1 MHRLAIIF
9 VYCQLIGHDN
19 SLSTEQFMSNKAT
32 LTLNGKNF
40 EFDTGIGSENEKYID
55 IAPLRP
61 KTGYITMD
69 PGFGNTGSCFSSI
82 TFVDGKNGILQ
93 IRGYPIEELAE
104 KASFVEV
111 AYLILYGELP
121 DEDDL
126 RNFSAGLK
134 EHAPLHTNLEH
145 HFSGF
150 PKSAPP
156 MAILS
161 AMLNLVSCFHPEVL
175 EVTSA
180 GTEFN
185 KTASLLLS
193 KVRTIAAFA
202 YRMASG
208 KPINHPNP
216 HLGYCGNL
224 LHMMF
229 SDPYQEYH
237 VSPIVEKALNLFL
250 ILHADHEQN
259 CSTSTVRVVGSS
271 RANLFSSVAAG
282 VCALWG
288 PLHGGANIGVI
299 NMLEDIQASG
309 NKPEYYIEK
318 AKDKNDPFRLM
329 GFGHRVYKNFDP
341 RSLILKKQVHT
352 LLDALNIEDNLL
364 DIALELEETTL
375 KDDYFISRNLYP
387 NVDFYSGILLRAIG
401 IPLNMYT
408 VMFSIGRMPGW
419 IANWKELLDHKQRIS
434 RPRQIYTGKTKRH
447 YVPLVER

>member
-1 MHRLAIIF
+1 
-9 VYCQLIGHDN
+9 
-19 SLSTEQFMSNKAT
+19 MSEKAT
-32 LTLNGKNF
+32 LNLEGKNY
-40 EFDTGIGSENEKYID
+40 ELDVTIGSENEKCFD
-55 IAPLRP
+55 IQKLRSE
-61 KTGYITMD
+61 TGYITLD
-69 PGFGNTGSCFSSI
+69 PGFGNTGSCYSSI
-82 TFVDGKNGILQ
+82 TYVDGAKGILRY
-93 IRGYPIEELAE
+93 RGYPIEDLAE
-104 KASFVEV
+104 KAIFIET

-121 DEDDL
+121 KKDQFDS
-126 RNFSAGLK
+126 FSERIK

-150 PKSAPP
+150 PKTAPP

-175 EVTSA
+175 EVPTTGA
-180 GTEFN
+180 EFDR
-185 KTASLLLS
+185 TAALLLS

-202 YRMASG
+202 YRMAAG

-216 HLGYCGNL
+216 ALTYCGNF

-229 SDPYQEYH
+229 SDPYQEYQ
-237 VSPIVEKALNLFL
+237 VTPLIDKALNLFL

-259 CSTSTVRVVGSS
+259 CSTATVRVVGSS

-288 PLHGGANIGVI
+288 PLHGGANAAVI
-299 NMLEDIQASG
+299 TMLEDIKNSG
-309 NKPEYYIEK
+309 RSLNYYIDK

-341 RSLILKKQVHT
+341 RSLILKGRVHNV
-352 LLDALNIEDNLL
+352 LAELKMQDSLL
-364 DIALELEETTL
+364 DIALELEEATL
-375 KDDYFISRNLYP
+375 KDDYFVSRNLYP

-408 VMFSIGRMPGW
+408 VMFAIGRMPGW
-419 IANWKELLDHKQRIS
+419 IANWKELHDHKLRIS
-434 RPRQIYTGKTKRH
+434 RPRQIYTGATIRPF
-447 YVPLVER
+447 VPMSER

>member
-1 MHRLAIIF
+1 MR
-9 VYCQLIGHDN
+9 
-19 SLSTEQFMSNKAT
+19 NKAT
-32 LTLNGKNF
+32 LNLDGKSY
-40 EFDTGIGSENEKYID
+40 EFDVITGTENEKCID
-55 IAPLRP
+55 IQNLRNE
-61 KTGYITMD
+61 TGYITMD
-69 PGFGNTGSCFSSI
+69 PGFANTGSCYSSI
-82 TFVDGKNGILQ
+82 TFVDGAKGILRY
-93 IRGYPIEELAE
+93 RGYPIEELAI
-104 KASFVEV
+104 KATFVET

-121 DEDDL
+121 KPQEL
-126 RNFSAGLK
+126 RDFSARLK

-175 EVTSA
+175 ETPTTGA
-180 GTEFN
+180 EFDR
-185 KTASLLLS
+185 TASLLLS

-202 YRMASG
+202 YRMAAG

-216 HLGYCGNL
+216 NLSYCGNF

-229 SDPYQEYH
+229 SDPYQEYE
-237 VSPIVEKALNLFL
+237 VSPIIDRALNLFL

-288 PLHGGANIGVI
+288 PLHGGANAAVI
-299 NMLEDIQASG
+299 AMLEDIKNSG
-309 NKPEYYIEK
+309 RSADYYLDK
-318 AKDKNDPFRLM
+318 AKDPNDPFKLM

-341 RSLILKKQVHT
+341 RSLILKKQVDEV
-352 LLDALNIEDNLL
+352 LQALKLDDNLL
-364 DIALELEETTL
+364 EIALELEEATL
-375 KDDYFISRNLYP
+375 KDEYFISRNLYP

-408 VMFSIGRMPGW
+408 VMFAIGRMPGW
-419 IANWKELLDHKQRIS
+419 IANWKELHDHKLRIS
-434 RPRQIYTGKTKRH
+434 RPRQIFTGQNTRDF
-447 YVPLVER
+447 LSLNER

>member
-1 MHRLAIIF
+1 
-9 VYCQLIGHDN
+9 
-19 SLSTEQFMSNKAT
+19 MSDKAT
-32 LTLNGKNF
+32 LNIDGNSY
-40 EFDTGIGSENEKYID
+40 EFDVFTGSENEKCID
-55 IAPLRP
+55 TQHLRRD
-61 KTGYITMD
+61 TGYITMD
-69 PGFGNTGSCFSSI
+69 PGFGNTGSCYSSI
-82 TFVDGKNGILQ
+82 TYVDGAKGILRY
-93 IRGYPIEELAE
+93 RGYPIEELAE
-104 KASFVEV
+104 KAIFIET
-111 AYLILYGELP
+111 AYLVLYGELP
-121 DEDDL
+121 KADQL
-126 RNFSAGLK
+126 ALFSERIK

-150 PKSAPP
+150 PKTAPP

-175 EVTSA
+175 EVPTTGA
-180 GTEFN
+180 EFDR
-185 KTASLLLS
+185 TASLLLS

-202 YRMASG
+202 YRMAAG

-216 HLGYCGNL
+216 NLTYCGNF

-229 SDPYQEYH
+229 TDPYQEYE
-237 VSPIVEKALNLFL
+237 VTPIIDKALNLFL

-288 PLHGGANIGVI
+288 PLHGGANAAVI
-299 NMLEDIQASG
+299 TMLEDIKKSG
-309 NKPEYYIEK
+309 RPLAYYLEK

-341 RSLILKKQVHT
+341 RSLILKKRVHDV
-352 LLDALNIEDNLL
+352 LKALKVQDSLL
-364 DIALELEETTL
+364 DIALELEEATL
-375 KDDYFISRNLYP
+375 NDDYFVSRNLYP

-408 VMFSIGRMPGW
+408 VMFAIGRMPGW
-419 IANWKELLDHKQRIS
+419 IANWKEMHDHKLRIS
-434 RPRQIYTGKTKRH
+434 RPRQIYTGETTR
-447 YVPLVER
+447 PFIPIAER

>member
-1 MHRLAIIF
+1 ME
-9 VYCQLIGHDN
+9 
-19 SLSTEQFMSNKAT
+19 STMSNKAI
-32 LTLNGKNF
+32 LKVDNKEF
-40 EFDTGIGSENEKYID
+40 EFDVITGTENEKCFD
-55 IAPLRP
+55 ITSLRSD
-61 KTGYITMD
+61 TGYITMD
-69 PGFGNTGSCFSSI
+69 PGFGNTGSCYSSI
-82 TFVDGKNGILQ
+82 TYVDGAKGILQ
-93 IRGYPIEELAE
+93 YRGYPIEEVAE
-104 KASFVEV
+104 KASFVEI

-121 DEDDL
+121 NEIEL
-126 RNFSAGLK
+126 RNFSAQLK

-180 GTEFN
+180 GTEFDR
-185 KTASLLLS
+185 TATLLLS

-208 KPINHPNP
+208 KVINHPNP
-216 HLGYCGNL
+216 NLSYCGNF

-229 SDPYQEYH
+229 SDPYQEYQ

-271 RANLFSSVAAG
+271 RANLFSSVSAG

-288 PLHGGANIGVI
+288 PLHGGANAGVI
-299 NMLEDIQASG
+299 AMLEDIHASG
-309 NKPEYYIEK
+309 RKPEYYIEK
-318 AKDKNDPFRLM
+318 AKDRNDPFKLM
-329 GFGHRVYKNFDP
+329 GFGHRIYKNFDP
-341 RSLILKKQVHT
+341 RSIILKKQVHNVLNELEIDDS
-352 LLDALNIEDNLL
+352 LLE
-364 DIALELEETTL
+364 IALKLEEKIL
-375 KDDYFISRNLYP
+375 KDDFFIERNLYP

-408 VMFSIGRMPGW
+408 VMFAIGRMPGW

-434 RPRQIYTGKTKRH
+434 RPRQIYTGKTKRPYISLH
-447 YVPLVER
+447 ER